1 MYYHVRDK
9 SMLIVTFPLR
19 EMGCAPRVVFK
30 TLRGKTGDVSRVIYL
45 SLCGKIRDVSRVVYP
60 SLRGKTGDVSR
71 VVYPSLRGKIGD
83 VSCVVYPS
91 LRGPRVV
98 YIVTVFAPQVST
110 KVPQVQHT
118 KLLFV
123 IPKQRCGIG

>member
-1 MYYHVRDK
+1 
-9 SMLIVTFPLR
+9 MLIVTFPLR
-19 EMGCAPRVVFK
+19 EMGRAPRVVFK
-30 TLRGKTGDVSRVIYL
+30 TLRGKTG
-45 SLCGKIRDVSRVVYP
+45 DVSRVVYP

-71 VVYPSLRGKIGD
+71 VVYPSLHGKIGD

-91 LRGPRVV
+91 LCGMIGDASRVV
-98 YIVTVFAPQVST
+98 YPSLRSPCVVYILTVFAPQVST